1 MSTHICSLLTGKH
14 QFANFIWLH
23 MRDSSFKVWHDPLWV
38 KPHVRLLIFGNWHNW
53 IWIFHYFDHFIMATQ
68 KFKMARKSTKK
79 FSFTGSCIT
88 WRIISLWMHP
98 FNRSNARRPLISPP
112 LSQCPASHWWV
123 GLGENRY
130 PWWRWVEDP
139 FQTKL
144 LHLQVRGIR
153 LSRRSV
159 RGEKWVRKWNWSN
172 LMWRRQSEIM
182 STKVAKCLSKGCHNT
197 ALVILPDS
205 KRAEIQCSTG
215 RPRKDGMSKPYS
227 SHIQYTGV

>member
-1 MSTHICSLLTGKH
+1 MWDYSYLVT
-14 QFANFIWLH
+14 
-23 MRDSSFKVWHDPLWV
+23 DP
-38 KPHVRLLIFGNWHNW
+38 IE
-53 IWIFHYFDHFIMATQ
+53 
-68 KFKMARKSTKK
+68 SE
-79 FSFTGSCIT
+79 SFTILIILSWQLKNSKWPGSQPK
-88 WRIISLWMHP
+88 SFPSQDLALLEDLWMHP

-159 RGEKWVRKWNWSN
+159 REKSEWENENEVTSCEEDNQKLSLQKW
-172 LMWRRQSEIM
+172 QS
-182 STKVAKCLSKGCHNT
+182 V
-197 ALVILPDS
+197 
-205 KRAEIQCSTG
+205 
-215 RPRKDGMSKPYS
+215 
-227 SHIQYTGV
+227 